1 MQEELAVEK
10 PQPELEFL
18 LDKETKVRIGYNPKL
33 QMAHVAK
40 IILKFAKWD
49 FDHIRQK
56 TKSVNDDLIRILGSM
71 QEFLKNT
78 DINDCTP
85 EGEYANLEEI
95 ILRLVSVRR
104 SWRYRIQFTK
114 IVLRL
119 FRPFA
124 DNERNRTTLVEDGAI
139 DKTYEFLLD
148 LFLPPDRAE
157 ETSTALQDVCQ
168 SKWQKRYG
176 PCDRG
181 EGNWKA
187 KVMAFFSLKP
197 SASCLKTAVLVSGLL
212 LISAQGHAEP
222 GSAGPFLGLSG
233 HWSGA
238 GTVTMTDG
246 ATERIRCKAAYGR
259 LAFR

>member
-33 QMAHVAK
+33 QMARVAK

-85 EGEYANLEEI
+85 EGKYANLEEI
-95 ILRLVSVRR
+95 RLCLVSVRR

-124 DNERNRTTLVEDGAI
+124 DNEKNRTTLVEDGAI

-176 PCDRG
+176 PRR
-181 EGNWKA
+181 
-187 KVMAFFSLKP
+187 VAFLCFVH
-197 SASCLKTAVLVSGLL
+197 T
-212 LISAQGHAEP
+212 ISAIYAHHTVRLCKLG
-222 GSAGPFLGLSG
+222 GSVLGITELKKAFSKL
-233 HWSGA
+233 WGA
-238 GTVTMTDG
+238 
-246 ATERIRCKAAYGR
+246 
-259 LAFR
+259 